1 MFFAWLFFQKKPSL
15 LIRVREA
22 THAGHDAEHV
32 VIDGIDAQLLGEVG
46 RGNVGMDREQERGVV
61 NARHVARAR
70 GLVVLG
76 LDGKRIHVDAG
87 RVRDVGVVLV
97 GLHEVKVRA
106 LALREPVVAVEQQ
119 LGGPHAVLRAG
130 PAKHVRVG
138 ETRQAA
144 VGQIIDVGAP
154 GKTGVIDRRTLAPKV
169 VDAVLA
175 PPLVGGAALA
185 AAKVASVAETG
196 DGAVGRG
203 KLALRP
209 LVETS
214 VVVIHHGAVERA
226 LGRVIDPL
234 IHAVIDDVRALD
246 HPHQL
251 LDGVV
256 KVEARL
262 VRRARKGL
270 LTRELQ
276 LVNEVLVRD
285 LGEAATLVRVEVD
298 VIDVQRRVLQV
309 GVEHRGHIGGLALHT
324 ARNVAVGGA
333 VKLNVNDDLVV
344 LQGNQGQGQT
354 GVAAKEKLQGNV
366 QRRLR
371 LLVDVVG
378 GSRCLTTSL
387 GRRERER
394 VTNHALV
401 ARLEARRQ
409 RELVEDLEPVTVVK
423 VNALAT
429 NLELRRANKNVPQR
443 INPAERV
450 ADNRHGRNIHLQV
463 HAVNQVTVARN
474 CAAHTLAKIRRA
486 VERLL
491 NRLHGKVGVAAI
503 HHLEK
508 GNLGITRKINVL
520 CAVSD

>member
-1 MFFAWLFFQKKPSL
+1 MRGFFSKKA

-32 VIDGIDAQLLGEVG
+32 VIDGIDTQLLGEVA

-61 NARHVARAR
+61 DARHVARAR
-70 GLVVLG
+70 RLVVLG
-76 LDGKRIHVDAG
+76 LDGKRIHVDTG

-97 GLHEVKVRA
+97 RLHQVKVRA
-106 LALREPVVAVEQQ
+106 LALREAVVAVEQQ

-138 ETRQAA
+138 ETRRVAG
-144 VGQIIDVGAP
+144 GQSIGVRAP
-154 GKTGVIDRRTLAPKV
+154 GKFGGDTDDIHTCAPQV
-169 VDAVLA
+169 VHAVLA
-175 PPLVGGAALA
+175 PPLVGLGRLA
-185 AAKVASVAETG
+185 AAKVARVGQTG

-203 KLALRP
+203 KLVLRP
-209 LVETS
+209 RIEARVVE
-214 VVVIHHGAVERA
+214 IGHGAVERA

-234 IHAVIDDVRALD
+234 VHTVIDDVRALN

-262 VRRARKGL
+262 VRRARKSL
-270 LTRELQ
+270 LTRKLQ

-285 LGEAATLVRVEVD
+285 LGEAATLVRVEVN
-298 VIDVQRRVLQV
+298 VIDVQRRVLEV
-309 GVEHRGHIGGLALHT
+309 GVEHRGHVLDLRRIV
-324 ARNVAVGGA
+324 ARHVAVGGA
-333 VKLNVNDDLVV
+333 VKLNVNHDLVV
-344 LQGNQGQGQT
+344 LQGNQGQRQT
-354 GVAAKEKLQGNV
+354 GVAAKEELQGNV

-371 LLVDVVG
+371 LLNG
-378 GSRCLTTSL
+378 GIGCRPRITRL
-387 GRRERER
+387 GRGERER

-409 RELVEDLEPVTVVK
+409 RQLVKNLEPVTVVK

-429 NLELRRANKNVPQR
+429 NLQLRRANQNVTQR
-443 INPAERV
+443 VDPAERV

-474 CAAHTLAKIRRA
+474 GAAHTLAEISRA

-491 NRLHGKVGVAAI
+491 NRLHRKVGVAAI

-520 CAVSD
+520 CAISDQLH

>member
-1 MFFAWLFFQKKPSL
+1 
-15 LIRVREA
+15 
-22 THAGHDAEHV
+22 
-32 VIDGIDAQLLGEVG
+32 
-46 RGNVGMDREQERGVV
+46 MDREQERGVV

-70 GLVVLG
+70 GLVILG

-106 LALREPVVAVEQQ
+106 LALREAVVAVEQQ

-138 ETRQAA
+138 ETRRAA
-144 VGQIIDVGAP
+144 VSQISEARAP
-154 GKTGVIDRRTLAPKV
+154 GKVIGWIGIHTLAPKV

-185 AAKVASVAETG
+185 VAKVAGVGQTG
-196 DGAVGRG
+196 NGAVGRV
-203 KLALRP
+203 KLVLRP
-209 LVETS
+209 LVDAR
-214 VVVIHHGAVERA
+214 VIVIRHVAVERA

-234 IHAVIDDVRALD
+234 IHAVIHDVRALD

-262 VRRARKGL
+262 VRRATKGL
-270 LTRELQ
+270 LTRKLQ

-309 GVEHRGHIGGLALHT
+309 GVEHRGHIGDLALRT
-324 ARNVAVGGA
+324 ARDVTVGGA
-333 VKLNVNDDLVV
+333 AKLNVNDDLVV

-354 GVAAKEKLQGNV
+354 GVAAKEELQGNV
-366 QRRLR
+366 QRRLG
-371 LLVDVVG
+371 LLKRRIG
-378 GSRCLTTSL
+378 KLGYSLTTRL
-387 GRRERER
+387 GCRERQR

-409 RELVEDLEPVTVVK
+409 RQLVEDLEPVTVVEI
-423 VNALAT
+423 NALAT
-429 NLELRRANKNVPQR
+429 NLELSRANEKVTQR
-443 INPAERV
+443 VNPAERV
-450 ADNRHGRNIHLQV
+450 ADNRHGRNIDLQV

-474 CAAHTLAKIRRA
+474 GAAHALAKIGRA

-520 CAVSD
+520 CAISD